1 MLTNGDELQKF
12 MQNGEAVGNEGYIPF
27 ADFLGPMLWY
37 PHHCSAI
44 TDDRCTSPARDLVC
58 ESKDLTS

>member
-1 MLTNGDELQKF
+1 
-12 MQNGEAVGNEGYIPF
+12 MQNGQAVGDEGYIPF

-44 TDDRCTSPARDLVC
+44 EDAQCTSPA
-58 ESKDLTS
+58 KDLTCEAHQFIGQQDCEA